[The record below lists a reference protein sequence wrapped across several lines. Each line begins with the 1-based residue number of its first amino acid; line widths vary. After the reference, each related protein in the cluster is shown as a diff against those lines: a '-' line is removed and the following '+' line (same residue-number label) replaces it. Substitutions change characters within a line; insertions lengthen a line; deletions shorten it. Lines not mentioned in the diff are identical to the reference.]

1 VFVSR
6 AGKAVRVAV
15 TGAGAGGV
23 FRAAELESVLA
34 ADFRAEAL
42 ANIAIDPSI
51 MIGDQNGSPE
61 YRANL
66 VMVMARRAVQGMG
79 TITVC
84 K

>member
-1 VFVSR
+1 
-6 AGKAVRVAV
+6 
-15 TGAGAGGV
+15 
-23 FRAAELESVLA
+23 VLA